1 MGTSFVYDIYFR
13 KIPNYVLTAGYAGLI
28 LIICIRLG
36 CQGLGRAL
44 AGVLAVGAPLFIVY
58 LIGGIGAGDV
68 KLMGFM
74 GGFLGARQGLVY
86 MVLVLFI
93 GAFAGIV
100 KMITN
105 AAVRISENRKPQKI
119 GTNIRFSI
127 PILIGYLILLIS
139 KGGII

>member
-1 MGTSFVYDIYFR
+1 M
-13 KIPNYVLTAGYAGLI
+13 
-28 LIICIRLG
+28 
-36 CQGLGRAL
+36 
-44 AGVLAVGAPLFIVY
+44 AVGAPLFIVY

-74 GGFLGARQGLVY
+74 GGLLGVRQGLVY

-100 KMITN
+100 KMLTD
-105 AAVRISENRKPQKI
+105 AAVRISGNRKRQEI
-119 GTNIRFSI
+119 RTNIRFSI